1 MKRAV
6 EGARARE
13 STAMGTKKSSTVRDA
28 SRGRATTGKTTR
40 KTTTKMHA
48 GGGGSMKTKPGD
60 GDATDARARGDEETT
75 RRRSATTTT
84 TTTDAVEDDDFDV
97 DALFGKAKKRMKSEK
112 RRRGRGGEEE
122 EARVRVLLPGQKKPK
137 QRRTTPE
144 FVPVEK
150 ARRFEDGLP
159 VYKSCGDFTR
169 HIVHGR
175 EGGGGWKGE
184 KTRTERRTGGRLSL
198 RLLVLLLDEGA
209 SEGRGG
215 CELACVPVPF
225 VCITVMDVS
234 VEKIA
239 PGCVTTPSRRPATL
253 NPNSFGSPS
262 TRRTAC

>member
-40 KTTTKMHA
+40 KTTTTMHA

-112 RRRGRGGEEE
+112 RAERRDGGEEE

-159 VYKSCGDFTR
+159 VYKSYGDFTDMR
-169 HIVHGR
+169 HGQ
-175 EGGGGWKGE
+175 
-184 KTRTERRTGGRLSL
+184 
-198 RLLVLLLDEGA
+198 EGA
-209 SEGRGG
+209 GVDGKGRKLGPNG
-215 CELACVPVPF
+215 EPAGDCPF
-225 VCITVMDVS
+225 DCW
-234 VEKIA
+234 
-239 PGCVTTPSRRPATL
+239 CC
-253 NPNSFGSPS
+253 F
-262 TRRTAC
+262 

>member
-1 MKRAV
+1 VKRAV

-40 KTTTKMHA
+40 KTKTKMHA

-112 RRRGRGGEEE
+112 RAERRDGGEEE

-159 VYKSCGDFTR
+159 VYKSYGDFTDMR
-169 HIVHGR
+169 HGQ
-175 EGGGGWKGE
+175 
-184 KTRTERRTGGRLSL
+184 
-198 RLLVLLLDEGA
+198 EGA
-209 SEGRGG
+209 GVDGKGRKLGPNG
-215 CELACVPVPF
+215 EPAGDCPF
-225 VCITVMDVS
+225 DCW
-234 VEKIA
+234 
-239 PGCVTTPSRRPATL
+239 CC
-253 NPNSFGSPS
+253 F
-262 TRRTAC
+262 

>member
-1 MKRAV
+1 
-6 EGARARE
+6 
-13 STAMGTKKSSTVRDA
+13 MGTKKSSTVRDA

-40 KTTTKMHA
+40 KTKTKMHA

-112 RRRGRGGEEE
+112 RAERRDGGEEE

-159 VYKSCGDFTR
+159 VYKSYGDFTDMR
-169 HIVHGR
+169 HGQ
-175 EGGGGWKGE
+175 
-184 KTRTERRTGGRLSL
+184 
-198 RLLVLLLDEGA
+198 EGA
-209 SEGRGG
+209 GVDGKGRKLGPNG
-215 CELACVPVPF
+215 EPAGDCPF
-225 VCITVMDVS
+225 DCW
-234 VEKIA
+234 
-239 PGCVTTPSRRPATL
+239 CC
-253 NPNSFGSPS
+253 F
-262 TRRTAC
+262 

>member
-84 TTTDAVEDDDFDV
+84 TTTTTTDAVEDDDFDV

-112 RRRGRGGEEE
+112 RAEGRDGGGEE

-159 VYKSCGDFTR
+159 VYKSYGDFTDMR
-169 HIVHGR
+169 HGQ
-175 EGGGGWKGE
+175 
-184 KTRTERRTGGRLSL
+184 
-198 RLLVLLLDEGA
+198 EGA
-209 SEGRGG
+209 GVDGKGRKLGPNG
-215 CELACVPVPF
+215 EPAGDCPF
-225 VCITVMDVS
+225 DCW
-234 VEKIA
+234 
-239 PGCVTTPSRRPATL
+239 CC
-253 NPNSFGSPS
+253 F
-262 TRRTAC
+262 

>member
-112 RRRGRGGEEE
+112 RAEGRDGGEEE

-159 VYKSCGDFTR
+159 VYKSYGDFTDMR
-169 HIVHGR
+169 HGQ
-175 EGGGGWKGE
+175 
-184 KTRTERRTGGRLSL
+184 
-198 RLLVLLLDEGA
+198 EGA
-209 SEGRGG
+209 GVDGKGRKLGPNG
-215 CELACVPVPF
+215 EPAGDCPF
-225 VCITVMDVS
+225 DCW
-234 VEKIA
+234 
-239 PGCVTTPSRRPATL
+239 CC
-253 NPNSFGSPS
+253 F
-262 TRRTAC
+262 

>member
-40 KTTTKMHA
+40 KTKTKMHA

-112 RRRGRGGEEE
+112 RAERRDGGEEE

-159 VYKSCGDFTR
+159 VYKSYGDFTDMR
-169 HIVHGR
+169 HGQ
-175 EGGGGWKGE
+175 
-184 KTRTERRTGGRLSL
+184 
-198 RLLVLLLDEGA
+198 EGA
-209 SEGRGG
+209 GVDGKGRKLGPNG
-215 CELACVPVPF
+215 EPAGDCPF
-225 VCITVMDVS
+225 DCW
-234 VEKIA
+234 
-239 PGCVTTPSRRPATL
+239 CC
-253 NPNSFGSPS
+253 F
-262 TRRTAC
+262 